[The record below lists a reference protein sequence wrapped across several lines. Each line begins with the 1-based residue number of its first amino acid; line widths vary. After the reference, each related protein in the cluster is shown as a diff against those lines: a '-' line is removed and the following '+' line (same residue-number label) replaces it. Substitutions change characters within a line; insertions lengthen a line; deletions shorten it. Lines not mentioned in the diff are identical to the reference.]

1 MIQKAKTP
9 LKQSNTEEYIKC
21 LLQVGA
27 IHLNYQIPKPHVAC
41 NISCLIHHSKEHT
54 QVVNRQSQPREIL

>member
-41 NISCLIHHSKEHT
+41 IHHSKEHT